1 MEKLKKR
8 GYEDVEDE
16 DIGEMNFEENLY
28 FALKILNMTEE
39 EFWNMSPFL
48 FDELLSIH
56 LRIERSKVKNGR

>member
-1 MEKLKKR
+1 
-8 GYEDVEDE
+8 
-16 DIGEMNFEENLY
+16 MNFEENLY

-48 FDELLSIH
+48 FD